1 MDARQIPARW
11 RDVGFDD
18 SGWQQAPLLP
28 AVHPASFGETRPP
41 TYPFGRLL
49 PRGISQLGGD
59 SVAPARV
66 LDSSTRKGPT
76 WTSDHPVPRVTQVL
90 LEEVIEIHAT
100 ELPAKFDIAPGQ
112 VHHFSVD
119 FGRDE
124 RRLDDPGLVTQLD
137 TRSAHSVLT

>member
-1 MDARQIPARW
+1 VIILYR
-11 RDVGFDD
+11 
-18 SGWQQAPLLP
+18 
-28 AVHPASFGETRPP
+28 ASR
-41 TYPFGRLL
+41 RCC
-49 PRGISQLGGD
+49 
-59 SVAPARV
+59 
-66 LDSSTRKGPT
+66 
-76 WTSDHPVPRVTQVL
+76 